1 MAASSLFVVS
11 NSLRL
16 KRFTSTRQASQ
27 GATG

>member
-16 KRFTSTRQASQ
+16 KRFQSARQPE
-27 GATG
+27 GEPT